1 MKRIFLIG
9 ALIASAG
16 VFANERKEPSADLNQ
31 EVQKGQNEEVY
42 TCCTATLYYF
52 GEKCDSYTMCSDMP
66 LYDNC
71 QAAKTILLDR
81 NPDAKKALTKSLS
94 QN

>member
-9 ALIASAG
+9 ALVTSASI
-16 VFANERKEPSADLNQ
+16 FANDVKEPAAELNQ
-31 EVQKGQNEEVY
+31 EPKNDQKEDTY
-42 TCCTATLYYF
+42 TCCTATLFYA
-52 GEKCDSYTMCSDMP
+52 GQACDSYTICSDMP

-71 QAAKTILLDR
+71 QAAKSVLLDR

-94 QN
+94 PN